1 MQQQPEINFPVD
13 WTYRILCDNQP
24 QVRTDL
30 QEKLNSLGVDKMEE
44 GNVSKTGKYITF
56 KVKRKVN
63 SLEELQGF
71 PKELSDIAGVKQIL

>member
-1 MQQQPEINFPVD
+1 MQTQPEINFPVD

-30 QEKLNSLGVDKMEE
+30 QAKLTSLGVDKMEE

-56 KVKRKVN
+56 KVKRTVN

-71 PKELSDIAGVKQIL
+71 PKNLSDVSGVKQIL

>member
-24 QVRTDL
+24 QVRADL
-30 QEKLNSLGVDKMEE
+30 QAKLSSVGVDKMEE

-56 KVKRKVN
+56 KVKRNVN

-71 PKELSDIAGVKQIL
+71 PKELSDVAGVKQIL